1 MKELPTYSALVDSFS
16 KLPGVGR
23 KSAERMAFS
32 VLEMGKEDAEEFAK
46 AIQDAKN
53 KVSKCPICG
62 LYMEN
67 GVCEICSSLTRDHST
82 CVVISSPKD
91 ALAFEKINGFQ
102 GVYHVLG
109 GLLSPSKGIGAD
121 ELRIN
126 ELVGRIG
133 KEGIKEIII
142 ATNPTIEG
150 ETTALYISRILEGK
164 GVVVSRLAYGLPVGA
179 SLDYADSLTLER
191 ALSGRKKL

>member
-1 MKELPTYSALVDSFS
+1 M
-16 KLPGVGR
+16 
-23 KSAERMAFS
+23 
-32 VLEMGKEDAEEFAK
+32 
-46 AIQDAKN
+46 
-53 KVSKCPICG
+53 
-62 LYMEN
+62 
-67 GVCEICSSLTRDHST
+67 
-82 CVVISSPKD
+82 
-91 ALAFEKINGFQ
+91 
-102 GVYHVLG
+102 
-109 GLLSPSKGIGAD
+109 IGAD

-126 ELVGRIG
+126 ELIGRID

-164 GVVVSRLAYGLPVGA
+164 NVVVSRLAYGLPVGA